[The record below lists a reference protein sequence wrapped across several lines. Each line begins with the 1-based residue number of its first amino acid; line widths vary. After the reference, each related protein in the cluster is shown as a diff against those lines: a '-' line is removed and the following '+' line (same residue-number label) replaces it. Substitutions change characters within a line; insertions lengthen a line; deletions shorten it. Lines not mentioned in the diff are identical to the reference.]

1 MMDLQPYYMPAAI
14 AGHLIAAVIW
24 VGGMFFA
31 YTALRPAAAKI
42 LEAPQRLKLWRKSLV
57 SFFFWVWICIIALP
71 ATGYWIIFAHYG
83 GMARVGWHVHIMQV
97 LGIIMILLFLHVFF
111 SPFKRLRKAVK
122 EENYPVAG
130 ENLAQ
135 IRKFV
140 GINLFLGIIVLI
152 VAGGLRYL
160 AI

>member
-1 MMDLQPYYMPAAI
+1 MDIQPYYMPAAI
-14 AGHLIAAVIW
+14 AGHLLAAVIW

-42 LEAPQRLKLWRKSLV
+42 LEAPQRFKLWRKSLI

-97 LGIIMILLFLHVFF
+97 LGIIMILIFLHVFF
-111 SPFKRLRKAVK
+111 APFKRLRKAVK
-122 EENYPVAG
+122 QENYQVAG
-130 ENLAQ
+130 ENLVQ

>member
-1 MMDLQPYYMPAAI
+1 MDLQPYYMPAAI

-122 EENYPVAG
+122 EENYQVAG

>member
-1 MMDLQPYYMPAAI
+1 MDLQPYYLPAAM
-14 AGHLIAAVIW
+14 AGHILAAVIW

-31 YTALRPAAAKI
+31 YTALRPAAAKL
-42 LEAPQRLKLWRKSLV
+42 LEAPQRLKLWRKSLA

-83 GMARVGWHVHIMQV
+83 GMARVHWHVHVMQV
-97 LGIIMILLFLHVFF
+97 IGIIMILIFLHVFF
-111 SPFKRLRKAVK
+111 APYMRLRKTVK
-122 EENYPVAG
+122 QENFQVAS
-130 ENLAQ
+130 EHLAQ

-152 VAGGLRYL
+152 VAGGLRYSPM
-160 AI
+160 

>member
-1 MMDLQPYYMPAAI
+1 MDLQPYYLPAAM
-14 AGHLIAAVIW
+14 AGHILAAVIW

-31 YTALRPAAAKI
+31 YTALRPAAAKL
-42 LEAPQRLKLWRKSLV
+42 LEVPQRLKLWRKCLA
-57 SFFFWVWICIIALP
+57 SFFFWVWISIIALP
-71 ATGYWIIFAHYG
+71 ATGYWMIFAHYG

-97 LGIIMILLFLHVFF
+97 IGIIMILIFLHVFF
-111 SPFKRLRKAVK
+111 APFMRLRKAVK
-122 EENYPVAG
+122 QENFQVAA
-130 ENLAQ
+130 EHLAQ

-152 VAGGLRYL
+152 VAGGLRFL

>member
-1 MMDLQPYYMPAAI
+1 MDLQPYYLPAAI
-14 AGHLIAAVIW
+14 AGHILAAVIW

-31 YTALRPAAAKI
+31 YTALRPAAAKL
-42 LEAPQRLKLWRKSLV
+42 LEAPQRLKLWRKSLA

-83 GMARVGWHVHIMQV
+83 GMAHVHWHVHVMQV
-97 LGIIMILLFLHVFF
+97 IGIIMILIFLHVFF
-111 SPFKRLRKAVK
+111 APYMRLRKTVK
-122 EENYPVAG
+122 QENFQAAS
-130 ENLAQ
+130 EHLAQ

-152 VAGGLRYL
+152 VAGGLRYSPM
-160 AI
+160 

>member
-1 MMDLQPYYMPAAI
+1 MDLQPYYIPAAI

-57 SFFFWVWICIIALP
+57 SFFFWVWIYIIALP

-122 EENYPVAG
+122 EENYQVAG

-140 GINLFLGIIVLI
+140 GINLFLGIIALI

>member
-1 MMDLQPYYMPAAI
+1 MDLQPYYMPAAI
-14 AGHLIAAVIW
+14 AGHLLAAVIW

-31 YTALRPAAAKI
+31 YTALRPAAAKL
-42 LEAPQRLKLWRKSLV
+42 LEAPQRLKLWRKSLS

-97 LGIIMILLFLHVFF
+97 LGIIMILIFLHVFF
-111 SPFKRLRKAVK
+111 APFMRLRKAVK
-122 EENYPVAG
+122 QEDFQTASQH
-130 ENLAQ
+130 LAQ
-135 IRKFV
+135 IRKLV
-140 GINLFLGIIVLI
+140 GINLTLGIIVLI
-152 VAGGLRYL
+152 VAGGLRYI

>member
-1 MMDLQPYYMPAAI
+1 MDLQSYYMPAAI
-14 AGHLIAAVIW
+14 AGHLLAAVIW

-31 YTALRPAAAKI
+31 YTALRPAATKI
-42 LEAPQRLKLWRKSLV
+42 LEAPQRLKLWRKSLI

-97 LGIIMILLFLHVFF
+97 IGIIMILIFLHVFF
-111 SPFKRLRKAVK
+111 APFKRLRKAVK
-122 EENYPVAG
+122 QENYQVAG
-130 ENLAQ
+130 ENLVQ

>member
-1 MMDLQPYYMPAAI
+1 MDLQPYYIPAAI
-14 AGHLIAAVIW
+14 AGHLLAAVIW

-31 YTALRPAAAKI
+31 YTALRPAAVKI

-122 EENYPVAG
+122 EENYQVAG

>member
-1 MMDLQPYYMPAAI
+1 MDLQPYYMPAAI

-57 SFFFWVWICIIALP
+57 SFYFWVWICIIALP

-122 EENYPVAG
+122 EENYQVAG

-140 GINLFLGIIVLI
+140 GINLFLGIIALI

>member
-1 MMDLQPYYMPAAI
+1 MDLQPYYLPAAI
-14 AGHLIAAVIW
+14 AGHILAAVIW

-31 YTALRPAAAKI
+31 YTALRPAAAKL
-42 LEAPQRLKLWRKSLV
+42 LEAPQRLKLWRKSLA

-83 GMARVGWHVHIMQV
+83 GMARVHWRVHVMQV
-97 LGIIMILLFLHVFF
+97 IGIIMILIFLHVFF
-111 SPFKRLRKAVK
+111 APYMRLRKTVK
-122 EENYPVAG
+122 QENFQVAS
-130 ENLAQ
+130 EHLAQ

-152 VAGGLRYL
+152 VAGGLRYSPM
-160 AI
+160 

>member
-1 MMDLQPYYMPAAI
+1 MDLQPYYLSAAI
-14 AGHLIAAVIW
+14 AGHLLAAVIW

-31 YTALRPAAAKI
+31 YTALRPAAAKL
-42 LEAPQRLKLWRKSLV
+42 LEAPQRLKLWRKTLV

-71 ATGYWIIFAHYG
+71 ATGYWIIFAHYD

-97 LGIIMILLFLHVFF
+97 LGVIMILIFLHVFF
-111 SPFKRLRKAVK
+111 APFMRLRKAVK
-122 EENYPVAG
+122 QENYQVAS

>member
-1 MMDLQPYYMPAAI
+1 MDLQPYYIPAAI

-122 EENYPVAG
+122 EENYQVAG

-140 GINLFLGIIVLI
+140 GINLFLGIIALI

>member
-1 MMDLQPYYMPAAI
+1 MDLQPYYMPAAI

-31 YTALRPAAAKI
+31 YTALRPAAVKI

-122 EENYPVAG
+122 EENYQVAG

-140 GINLFLGIIVLI
+140 GINLFLGIIALI

>member
-1 MMDLQPYYMPAAI
+1 MDLQPYYIPAAI

-31 YTALRPAAAKI
+31 YTALRPAAVKI

-122 EENYPVAG
+122 EENYQVAG